1 MTTTTTE
8 GRVSRA
14 QREIEVAGLV
24 RAGLSREDIAAQL
37 GLTEDYVG
45 GIIRHPKVTT
55 APAQPRCARGSHTR
69 PGGPPQLKAFAA
81 NHIRKKPIMIEIK
94 HRTNGTV
101 LYTAQSAADVRA
113 AVLEAAK
120 AKADLRWADLSE
132 ANLRGANL
140 READLSEADLR
151 WADLRGADLS
161 GANLRGADLRGA
173 DLRGANLSGANLSG
187 ADLRGADLSGA
198 NLRGAD
204 LRGADLSG
212 ADLSGASSRVVLAV
226 RGLPSGPVEF
236 KPTPDG
242 WRISI
247 GCWREHTTDE
257 LRALIAKDTGW
268 PEATGAHVTA
278 RRPMLAAVADL
289 CDAWA
294 ADRADVLA
302 EIVAK
307 WATKTDAAAV
317 SS

>member
-1 MTTTTTE
+1 
-8 GRVSRA
+8 
-14 QREIEVAGLV
+14 
-24 RAGLSREDIAAQL
+24 
-37 GLTEDYVG
+37 
-45 GIIRHPKVTT
+45 
-55 APAQPRCARGSHTR
+55 
-69 PGGPPQLKAFAA
+69 
-81 NHIRKKPIMIEIK
+81 MIEIT

-120 AKADLRWADLSE
+120 AKADLS
-132 ANLRGANL
+132 G
-140 READLSEADLR
+140 
-151 WADLRGADLS
+151 ADLRGADLS
-161 GANLRGADLRGA
+161 GADLRW
-173 DLRGANLSGANLSG
+173 ANLSG

-198 NLRGAD
+198 DLREADLRGAD
-204 LRGADLSG
+204 LRWADLRWANLREADLSG
-212 ADLSGASSRVVLAV
+212 ADLSGANLREADLRGADLREASSRVVLAV

>member
-1 MTTTTTE
+1 
-8 GRVSRA
+8 
-14 QREIEVAGLV
+14 
-24 RAGLSREDIAAQL
+24 
-37 GLTEDYVG
+37 
-45 GIIRHPKVTT
+45 
-55 APAQPRCARGSHTR
+55 
-69 PGGPPQLKAFAA
+69 
-81 NHIRKKPIMIEIK
+81 MIEIK
-94 HRTNGTV
+94 HRNGTV
-101 LYTAQSAADVRA
+101 LYTAESAADVRA

-120 AKADLRWADLSE
+120 AQ
-132 ANLRGANL
+132 
-140 READLSEADLR
+140 
-151 WADLRGADLS
+151 ADLS
-161 GANLRGADLRGA
+161 GANL
-173 DLRGANLSGANLSG
+173 SWANLSG
-187 ADLRGADLSGA
+187 ADLSWADLS
-198 NLRGAD
+198 
-204 LRGADLSG
+204 GADLSG
-212 ADLSGASSRVVLAV
+212 ADLSWANLSEANLSEANLREANLREANLSEANLSEANLREANLREANLREANLSEANLSEANLRWANLSWANLSWASSRVVLAV

>member
-1 MTTTTTE
+1 
-8 GRVSRA
+8 
-14 QREIEVAGLV
+14 
-24 RAGLSREDIAAQL
+24 
-37 GLTEDYVG
+37 
-45 GIIRHPKVTT
+45 
-55 APAQPRCARGSHTR
+55 
-69 PGGPPQLKAFAA
+69 
-81 NHIRKKPIMIEIK
+81 MIEIK
-94 HRTNGTV
+94 HRHTGAV
-101 LYTAQSAADVRA
+101 LYTAQNAQDVRA
-113 AVLEAAK
+113 AVREAVA
-120 AKADLRWADLSE
+120 AKADLRGSDLRWSDLSGSDLSGSDLSGSDLSGSNLSGSDLRGSNLSGS
-132 ANLRGANL
+132 NLRGSNLSGSDLRGSNLSGSNL
-140 READLSEADLR
+140 RGSDLRGSDLR
-151 WADLRGADLS
+151 WSDLSGSDLSGSNLRGSDLRGSDLRGSDLRGSDLRWSDLS
-161 GANLRGADLRGA
+161 G
-173 DLRGANLSGANLSG
+173 S
-187 ADLRGADLSGA
+187 
-198 NLRGAD
+198 
-204 LRGADLSG
+204 
-212 ADLSGASSRVVLAV
+212 DLSGASSRVVLAV

>member
-1 MTTTTTE
+1 
-8 GRVSRA
+8 
-14 QREIEVAGLV
+14 
-24 RAGLSREDIAAQL
+24 
-37 GLTEDYVG
+37 
-45 GIIRHPKVTT
+45 
-55 APAQPRCARGSHTR
+55 
-69 PGGPPQLKAFAA
+69 
-81 NHIRKKPIMIEIK
+81 MIEIT

-120 AKADLRWADLSE
+120 AKADLSG
-132 ANLRGANL
+132 ANLRGA
-140 READLSEADLR
+140 DLSGADLR
-151 WADLRGADLS
+151 WANLREADLRGADLS
-161 GANLRGADLRGA
+161 GANLREADLRGA
-173 DLRGANLSGANLSG
+173 DLRW
-187 ADLRGADLSGA
+187 ADLRWANLREADLRWADLRWANLREADLREADLSE
-198 NLRGAD
+198 
-204 LRGADLSG
+204 
-212 ADLSGASSRVVLAV
+212 ASSRVVLAV

>member
-1 MTTTTTE
+1 
-8 GRVSRA
+8 
-14 QREIEVAGLV
+14 
-24 RAGLSREDIAAQL
+24 
-37 GLTEDYVG
+37 
-45 GIIRHPKVTT
+45 
-55 APAQPRCARGSHTR
+55 
-69 PGGPPQLKAFAA
+69 
-81 NHIRKKPIMIEIK
+81 MIEIK

-132 ANLRGANL
+132 ANLSGANL
-140 READLSEADLR
+140 SEADLSEADLR
-151 WADLRGADLS
+151 WADLRWAD
-161 GANLRGADLRGA
+161 LRGADLRGA
-173 DLRGANLSGANLSG
+173 DLRGANLSGAYLSGADLRG

>member
-1 MTTTTTE
+1 
-8 GRVSRA
+8 
-14 QREIEVAGLV
+14 
-24 RAGLSREDIAAQL
+24 
-37 GLTEDYVG
+37 
-45 GIIRHPKVTT
+45 
-55 APAQPRCARGSHTR
+55 
-69 PGGPPQLKAFAA
+69 
-81 NHIRKKPIMIEIK
+81 MIEIT

-120 AKADLRWADLSE
+120 AKADLR
-132 ANLRGANL
+132 GANL
-140 READLSEADLR
+140 SGANLSGANLSEADLR

-161 GANLRGADLRGA
+161 GADLS
-173 DLRGANLSGANLSG
+173 GANLSGANL
-187 ADLRGADLSGA
+187 R
-198 NLRGAD
+198 
-204 LRGADLSG
+204 G

-307 WATKTDAAAV
+307 WATKTDAEAV
-317 SS
+317 AS

>member
-1 MTTTTTE
+1 
-8 GRVSRA
+8 
-14 QREIEVAGLV
+14 
-24 RAGLSREDIAAQL
+24 
-37 GLTEDYVG
+37 
-45 GIIRHPKVTT
+45 
-55 APAQPRCARGSHTR
+55 
-69 PGGPPQLKAFAA
+69 
-81 NHIRKKPIMIEIK
+81 MIEIT

-120 AKADLRWADLSE
+120 AKADL
-132 ANLRGANL
+132 
-140 READLSEADLR
+140 
-151 WADLRGADLS
+151 
-161 GANLRGADLRGA
+161 
-173 DLRGANLSGANLSG
+173 SG
-187 ADLRGADLSGA
+187 ADLRGADLSGADLRWA

-212 ADLSGASSRVVLAV
+212 ADLREADLRGADLRWADLRWADLREADLSGADLRWANLREADLSGADLSEASSRVVLAV

>member
-1 MTTTTTE
+1 
-8 GRVSRA
+8 
-14 QREIEVAGLV
+14 
-24 RAGLSREDIAAQL
+24 
-37 GLTEDYVG
+37 
-45 GIIRHPKVTT
+45 
-55 APAQPRCARGSHTR
+55 
-69 PGGPPQLKAFAA
+69 
-81 NHIRKKPIMIEIK
+81 MIEIT

-120 AKADLRWADLSE
+120 AKADLR
-132 ANLRGANL
+132 
-140 READLSEADLR
+140 
-151 WADLRGADLS
+151 GADLS
-161 GANLRGADLRGA
+161 GANLRGADL
-173 DLRGANLSGANLSG
+173 SE
-187 ADLRGADLSGA
+187 
-198 NLRGAD
+198 
-204 LRGADLSG
+204 
-212 ADLSGASSRVVLAV
+212 ASSRVVLAV
-226 RGLPSGPVEF
+226 RGLPSGPVEI

>member
-1 MTTTTTE
+1 
-8 GRVSRA
+8 
-14 QREIEVAGLV
+14 
-24 RAGLSREDIAAQL
+24 
-37 GLTEDYVG
+37 
-45 GIIRHPKVTT
+45 
-55 APAQPRCARGSHTR
+55 
-69 PGGPPQLKAFAA
+69 
-81 NHIRKKPIMIEIK
+81 MIEIK
-94 HRTNGTV
+94 HRNGTV
-101 LYTAQSAADVRA
+101 LYTAESAADVRA

-120 AKADLRWADLSE
+120 AKADLSGADLREANLSGANLRWADLS
-132 ANLRGANL
+132 G
-140 READLSEADLR
+140 ADLREADLR
-151 WADLRGADLS
+151 WADLRE
-161 GANLRGADLRGA
+161 ADLREA
-173 DLRGANLSGANLSG
+173 DLSG
-187 ADLRGADLSGA
+187 ADLREADLREADLRWADLRWADLREADLSGA
-198 NLRGAD
+198 DLRWANLRWAN
-204 LRGADLSG
+204 LRWANLRW

-257 LRALIAKDTGW
+257 LRALIAQDEGW
-268 PEATGAHVTA
+268 PEARGAQVIA

>member
-1 MTTTTTE
+1 
-8 GRVSRA
+8 
-14 QREIEVAGLV
+14 
-24 RAGLSREDIAAQL
+24 
-37 GLTEDYVG
+37 
-45 GIIRHPKVTT
+45 
-55 APAQPRCARGSHTR
+55 
-69 PGGPPQLKAFAA
+69 
-81 NHIRKKPIMIEIK
+81 MIEIT

-120 AKADLRWADLSE
+120 AKADLSGADLRGADLSG
-132 ANLRGANL
+132 ADLRWANL
-140 READLSEADLR
+140 RE
-151 WADLRGADLS
+151 ADLRGADLS
-161 GANLRGADLRGA
+161 GANLREADLREADLRWADLRWADLREADLSGADLRW
-173 DLRGANLSGANLSG
+173 ANLRE
-187 ADLRGADLSGA
+187 ADLRGADLSE
-198 NLRGAD
+198 
-204 LRGADLSG
+204 
-212 ADLSGASSRVVLAV
+212 ASSRVVLAV